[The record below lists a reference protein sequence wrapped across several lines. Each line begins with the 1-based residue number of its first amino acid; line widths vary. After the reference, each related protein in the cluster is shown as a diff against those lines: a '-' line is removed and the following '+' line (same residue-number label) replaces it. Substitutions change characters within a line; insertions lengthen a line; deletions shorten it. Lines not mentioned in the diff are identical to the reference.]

1 MATSLNFRNFAQP
14 TLPLTMNDAEGT
26 PITVTAPTVELV
38 ELLQANQAEI
48 TAALSQGDES
58 TISEIWTLAA
68 RLISC
73 NREGR
78 QVTAEDLKGR
88 YGISYAMLLVFF
100 KSYMAFINEIEHE
113 KN

>member
-1 MATSLNFRNFAQP
+1 MAKSLNFRNFAQP
-14 TLPLTMNDAEGT
+14 TIQLTMNDAEGT
-26 PITVTAPTVELV
+26 LITVTAPTVELV
-38 ELLQANQAEI
+38 ELLQANQDEI
-48 TAALSQGDES
+48 KAAFGKGDES
-58 TISEIWTLAA
+58 TLAEIWTLAA

-88 YGISYAMLLVFF
+88 YGISYDMLLMFF
-100 KSYMAFINEIEHE
+100 EAYGAFVNEIEHE